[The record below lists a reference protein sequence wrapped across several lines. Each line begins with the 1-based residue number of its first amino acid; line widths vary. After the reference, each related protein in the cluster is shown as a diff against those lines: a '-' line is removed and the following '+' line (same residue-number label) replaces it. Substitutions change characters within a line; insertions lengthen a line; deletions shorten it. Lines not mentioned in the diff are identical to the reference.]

1 MKKLLL
7 PPLLFAIFLNAFPQ
21 DMSIMTVN
29 GAINPEKM
37 GRTLVHEH
45 LLVDFVGAAAISESR
60 WDRREV
66 ADVVGPHLEAIKK
79 QGIRTL
85 VECTPAYLG
94 RDVLLLQILSEIS
107 GLQILTNTGL
117 YGAADNKYLP
127 RYAFE
132 ESSEQLADRWIK
144 EWEGGIDDTDIRP
157 GFIKIGVN
165 PDSLS
170 SLHRKLVLAAVITHK
185 ATGLTIASHTGP
197 SIPAFQQLEI
207 LSENGVSP
215 EAFIWV
221 HAQQEKDLNQLV
233 KAAEMGAWVSL
244 DGLHEN
250 QMQTYIGRLQFLKE
264 HGCLHRVLLSHDA
277 GWYSPGEEG
286 GGEFRPF
293 TTLTER
299 FVPLLLTNGFT
310 PTEIDMLIIRNPQEA
325 LKVRVRK

>member
-1 MKKLLL
+1 
-7 PPLLFAIFLNAFPQ
+7 
-21 DMSIMTVN
+21 
-29 GAINPEKM
+29 
-37 GRTLVHEH
+37 
-45 LLVDFVGAAAISESR
+45 
-60 WDRREV
+60 
-66 ADVVGPHLEAIKK
+66 
-79 QGIRTL
+79 
-85 VECTPAYLG
+85 LG
-94 RDVLLLQILSEIS
+94 RDVMLLQILSDIS
-107 GLQILTNTGL
+107 GVHIITNTGL

-132 ESSEQLADRWIK
+132 ESAEQLASRWVK
-144 EWEGGIDDTDIRP
+144 EWEVGIDDTDIRP

-165 PDSLS
+165 PDTLS
-170 SLHRKLVLAAVITHK
+170 PLHRKLVLAAVITHK

-197 SIPAFQQLEI
+197 STPAFQQLEI

-221 HAQQEKDLNQLV
+221 HAQQEKDLNILA
-233 KAAEMGAWVSL
+233 KAAESGAWISL
-244 DGLHEN
+244 DGLHED

-264 HGCLHRVLLSHDA
+264 RGCLHRVLLSHDA

-299 FVPLLLTNGFT
+299 FIPLLLTNGFT

-325 LKVRVRK
+325 LKVRVRN